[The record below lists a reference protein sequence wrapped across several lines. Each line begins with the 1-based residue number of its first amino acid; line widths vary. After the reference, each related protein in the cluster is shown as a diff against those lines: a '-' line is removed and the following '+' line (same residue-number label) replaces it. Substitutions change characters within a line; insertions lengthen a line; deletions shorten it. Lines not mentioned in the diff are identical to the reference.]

1 MKIEFAVTPPGGGG
15 IDYSVTFETSALP
28 ITGDFIFKQENEGK
42 ALAYATFIVTR
53 RRFFSD
59 QAGGR
64 VVVEV
69 EPARSSQESIAHRR
83 LCVKYAS
90 RGKQVQ
96 ELPDSGY

>member
-1 MKIEFAVTPPGGGG
+1 MKTEFAVMPPGGGG
-15 IDYSVTFETSALP
+15 IEYSFTLETSALP
-28 ITGDFIFKQENEGK
+28 ITGDFIFKQENEGNS
-42 ALAYATFIVTR
+42 LAYATFIVIR

-69 EPARSSQESIAHRR
+69 EPARSSKESIAHRR
-83 LCVKYAS
+83 LCIKYAS
-90 RGKQVQ
+90 RGRQVQ